1 MGLSYTKQ
9 QATPT
14 AAKPAWNYTVT
25 RINLLML
32 YKVILLLQ
40 HEKKFI
46 FKSLVSYKAL
56 LASIVSIVNKESK
69 VCLKIT
75 FRIHHLTFKLVS
87 LEKYQSFMNL
97 EKVEEIEKYFHQR
110 HFLGKFCVIF
120 RIQACTAPF
129 LKSLWLSTMSR
140 NYHGNYHQK
149 KQACVV
155 DCLRNYFSFAF

>member
-1 MGLSYTKQ
+1 
-9 QATPT
+9 
-14 AAKPAWNYTVT
+14 
-25 RINLLML
+25 ML

-40 HEKKFI
+40 LEKKFI

-97 EKVEEIEKYFHQR
+97 EKVEEIEKYFHQS
-110 HFLGKFCVIF
+110 HFFGEILCNFPHSGMHCSIF
-120 RIQACTAPF
+120 
-129 LKSLWLSTMSR
+129 KVSLIIDHVSQLSW
-140 NYHGNYHQK
+140 
-149 KQACVV
+149 
-155 DCLRNYFSFAF
+155 

>member
-1 MGLSYTKQ
+1 
-9 QATPT
+9 
-14 AAKPAWNYTVT
+14 
-25 RINLLML
+25 ML

-40 HEKKFI
+40 LEKKFI

-129 LKSLWLSTMSR
+129 LKSL
-140 NYHGNYHQK
+140 
-149 KQACVV
+149 
-155 DCLRNYFSFAF
+155 